1 MTEKSQI
8 LTRMND
14 VGITLSAAAAFEQ
27 KLNRVQ
33 LQKFIYLADVVGY
46 LFEILPP
53 PRAHVTYKR
62 GPFDVGIQNA
72 VDALVFRGL
81 VEVSSVKKESNGN
94 IHAIYGLTSA
104 GGKWID
110 STRDTQAFSQRWDAA
125 SEVAAQ
131 LEIYGWS
138 RLVALVY
145 AEPTFIS
152 SKAEGFG
159 QKLALNNGLKNSA
172 ANLFA
177 LLDIG
182 LRSGFPESTQNRE
195 LMVQMLFR
203 YLDRYSRLDTSR
215 AGTPNLLF

>member
-14 VGITLSAAAAFEQ
+14 VGISLSVAAGCEQ
-27 KLNRVQ
+27 KLNKVQ
-33 LQKFIYLADVVGY
+33 LQKFVYLADVVGY

-53 PRAHVTYKR
+53 PKAHVTYKR

-81 VEVSSVKKESNGN
+81 VEASGVRKDSVGN
-94 IHAIYGLTSA
+94 VHAIYGLTSA

-110 STRDTQAFSQRWDAA
+110 STRETQAFSQRWEAS
-125 SEVAAQ
+125 SEVGAQ
-131 LEIYGWS
+131 LEVHGWS

-152 SKAEGFG
+152 TKAEGFG
-159 QKLALNNGLKNSA
+159 QKLALNDGMKNSA

-177 LLDIG
+177 LLDTG

-203 YLDRYSRLDTSR
+203 YLDRYSNVTITSS
-215 AGTPNLLF
+215 AHK